1 MTATVI
7 EVTQRRALLAS
18 GVGVCPRNVQHNLEL
33 EQGRAS
39 GDGIGALTRVRLNGR
54 AARPRLKRL
63 LGLPLRHDEVAI
75 FPLDRPQQL
84 KAQEAGLIVDGVC
97 TIREP
102 LLQLRTGVRRDLDC
116 VDLHH
121 GHAAKVTACELPSYA
136 HRVLCMTSDG
146 TGTDVGRLDR
156 FFELSTRGSTL
167 TSEIRGGV
175 VTFIAMA
182 YIVVLNPIILSD
194 AQDVDGNSLGFAQVS
209 AATSLAAGVMTILF
223 GLIARLPFAF
233 AAGLGI
239 NSFLATTVVGS
250 LTWPEAM
257 GLVVINGVI
266 IVVLAATG
274 LRTLIFDAVPMQLKL
289 AITAGIGAFI
299 LFIGLVDAG
308 FIGSTGVPSPPV
320 GLGAGGTGSISTV
333 PTLVFVFTLLLTGV
347 LVVRQVRG
355 AHLHRAGDG
364 HRRRGRH
371 RGHLA
376 SRVGGRASRR
386 VEPFG
391 AALSGSPFALPDLSL
406 VGAFSLDSF
415 GRIGVLAAVMLV
427 FTLVFANFFD
437 AMGTFTGLSREVG
450 VADERGTFPRL
461 RLALIVEGAGA
472 VVGGATSSSSNTV
485 FIESAAGIQEGARTG
500 LANIVTGL
508 LFLAAMFVTP
518 LASIVPTEVAAAALV
533 VVGVMMFSH
542 LRDVDL
548 SEFSVAV
555 PVVLT
560 VAVMPLSLTR
570 SPTESESVSSHGL
583 SSARPRGRRGRS
595 VRCSGSPPRAS

>member
-1 MTATVI
+1 
-7 EVTQRRALLAS
+7 
-18 GVGVCPRNVQHNLEL
+18 
-33 EQGRAS
+33 
-39 GDGIGALTRVRLNGR
+39 
-54 AARPRLKRL
+54 
-63 LGLPLRHDEVAI
+63 
-75 FPLDRPQQL
+75 
-84 KAQEAGLIVDGVC
+84 
-97 TIREP
+97 
-102 LLQLRTGVRRDLDC
+102 
-116 VDLHH
+116 
-121 GHAAKVTACELPSYA
+121 
-136 HRVLCMTSDG
+136 MTSDG

-156 FFELSTRGSTL
+156 FFELSKRGSTL

-239 NSFLATTVVGS
+239 NSFLATTVVGT

-257 GLVVINGVI
+257 GLVVINGII

-320 GLGAGGTGSISTV
+320 GLGAGGTGSIGTV
-333 PTLVFVFTLLLTGV
+333 PTLVFVFTLLLTCV

-355 AHLHRAGDG
+355 ALFIGLVTGTVVAVVIEAIWHLGSAVERP
-364 HRRRGRH
+364 
-371 RGHLA
+371 
-376 SRVGGRASRR
+376 GGWSLS
-386 VEPFG
+386 VP
-391 AALSGSPFALPDLSL
+391 ALSGSPFALPDLSL

-437 AMGTFTGLSREVG
+437 AMGTFTGLSREVD
-450 VADERGTFPRL
+450 VADERGMFPRL
-461 RLALIVEGAGA
+461 RPALIVEGAGA

-485 FIESAAGIQEGARTG
+485 FLESAAGIQEGARTG

-508 LFLAAMFVTP
+508 LFFAAMFVTP

-560 VAVMPLSLTR
+560 VAVMPLSFSIANGIGIGFIAWVVVR
-570 SPTESESVSSHGL
+570 SAAGK
-583 SSARPRGRRGRS
+583 AREISPLLWITAAGFLVYFGRDWVDSLIGI
-595 VRCSGSPPRAS
+595 